1 MLISWEQVR
10 TCSYLITSEMNKIE
24 KWLDQ
29 NKLSLNIDKTKSM
42 VFGNYKSNNQSRLG
56 LHDITICFV

>member
-42 VFGNYKSNNQSRLG
+42 VFGNYKLNNQSRLG